1 MFVRFIWCAKHC
13 DKLEISD
20 VLSFLTCYFF
30 VSLFVMF
37 IFLLLLLEKPQKNF
51 VVGLKLKG
59 EFKQVYEDLENL
71 ETKTLVRDIE
81 NNVGALIQII
91 MINLKLVL

>member
-1 MFVRFIWCAKHC
+1 M
-13 DKLEISD
+13 
-20 VLSFLTCYFF
+20 
-30 VSLFVMF
+30 
-37 IFLLLLLEKPQKNF
+37 
-51 VVGLKLKG
+51 GLKLKG

-81 NNVGALIQII
+81 KNVGALIQII

>member
-1 MFVRFIWCAKHC
+1 MFYP
-13 DKLEISD
+13 
-20 VLSFLTCYFF
+20 FLTSYFLCSVGCTVKV

-37 IFLLLLLEKPQKNF
+37 ILLLLLTEELKKNV

-59 EFKQVYEDLENL
+59 EFKQVYENLENS
-71 ETKTLVRDIE
+71 ETRKLVRDIE
-81 NNVGALIQII
+81 KNVSALVKII

>member
-1 MFVRFIWCAKHC
+1 
-13 DKLEISD
+13 
-20 VLSFLTCYFF
+20 
-30 VSLFVMF
+30 MF

>member
-1 MFVRFIWCAKHC
+1 MFYP
-13 DKLEISD
+13 
-20 VLSFLTCYFF
+20 FLTSHFLCNAGCTVNV

-37 IFLLLLLEKPQKNF
+37 ILLLPLTEELKKNV

-59 EFKQVYEDLENL
+59 EFKQVYDNLENS
-71 ETKTLVRDIE
+71 ETKTLVQNIE
-81 NNVGALIQII
+81 NNVSALVKII